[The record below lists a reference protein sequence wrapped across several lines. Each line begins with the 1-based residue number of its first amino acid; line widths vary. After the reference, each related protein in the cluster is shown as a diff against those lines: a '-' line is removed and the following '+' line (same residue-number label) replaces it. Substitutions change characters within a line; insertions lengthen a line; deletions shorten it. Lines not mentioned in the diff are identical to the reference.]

1 MSHPYDVLVIGGG
14 VSGMM
19 AAITAAEN
27 GAEVVILEGNDR
39 VGKKILSTGNGRCNF
54 TNEQIGVEN
63 YYDADPAFV
72 KPVLDQFSNRDLI
85 NWLQSI
91 GVDSKVQSGRVY
103 PANEQATAI
112 LDILRLQMNR
122 RFVRAETFK
131 KVRSIRKNDGL
142 FEVSSVNGEF
152 AAKKVVL
159 ACGSKAAPHTGS
171 DGSGY
176 LLAEKLGMKV
186 KKPLPALTNLRLNAP
201 YSQEW
206 DGVRVDGTITILV
219 DGREVAS
226 DTGQLQLT
234 DYGVSGIPTFQ
245 VSRYAIRALDEG
257 KEVQAIL
264 SFLPGMDEEQAFDC
278 LMARYE
284 RVKEYLAR
292 DFFIGLLP
300 KKLAAVLIKQAGFR
314 HSKPIRYI
322 GEDGVRKLAKLMS
335 GMKTDVRG
343 HGNFKQAQVCSGG
356 VLTSELVP
364 GTLESR
370 KNPGLYLA
378 GELIDVDGMCG
389 GYNLQWAF
397 SSGAAAGKAAAGR

>member
-54 TNEQIGVEN
+54 TNEQLGVEN

-176 LLAEKLGMKV
+176 LLAEKLGMSV

-206 DGVRVDGTITILV
+206 DGVRVDGTITILAV
-219 DGREVAS
+219 RCVEAKI
-226 DTGQLQLT
+226 GQCRQRLFDRHAEL
-234 DYGVSGIPTFQ
+234 
-245 VSRYAIRALDEG
+245 
-257 KEVQAIL
+257 L
-264 SFLPGMDEEQAFDC
+264 SQ
-278 LMARYE
+278 
-284 RVKEYLAR
+284 
-292 DFFIGLLP
+292 
-300 KKLAAVLIKQAGFR
+300 
-314 HSKPIRYI
+314 
-322 GEDGVRKLAKLMS
+322 
-335 GMKTDVRG
+335 
-343 HGNFKQAQVCSGG
+343 
-356 VLTSELVP
+356 
-364 GTLESR
+364 
-370 KNPGLYLA
+370 
-378 GELIDVDGMCG
+378 
-389 GYNLQWAF
+389 
-397 SSGAAAGKAAAGR
+397 